1 MQRMET
7 FPGLQSGLGWTEYAY
22 DTGDAVWPVA
32 RVRVTPELADQD
44 QRLYAPS
51 GAPVPQRV
59 AVLMSASLVD
69 AQGQVRTIAGR
80 LLLGPEMRHS
90 YQFVTDAP
98 FDPIAWLDA
107 VAAATIAPLIRLAN
121 GLTAA
126 LAAGLLPP
134 LPDPEE
140 PPAGGGNG

>member
-7 FPGLQSGLGWTEYAY
+7 HPGLQSGPGWTEYAY
-22 DTGDAVWPVA
+22 DTDDAVWPVA
-32 RVRVTPELADQD
+32 RVRVTPQLADQE
-44 QRLYAPS
+44 QRQHAPNGS
-51 GAPVPQRV
+51 PVPQRV

-69 AQGQVRTIAGR
+69 GQGQVLTIAGR
-80 LLLGPEMRHS
+80 LLLGPETPHS

-98 FDPIAWLDA
+98 FDPVAWLDT

-126 LAAGLLPP
+126 LAAGLLPE
-134 LPDPEE
+134 LPEPE
-140 PPAGGGNG
+140 